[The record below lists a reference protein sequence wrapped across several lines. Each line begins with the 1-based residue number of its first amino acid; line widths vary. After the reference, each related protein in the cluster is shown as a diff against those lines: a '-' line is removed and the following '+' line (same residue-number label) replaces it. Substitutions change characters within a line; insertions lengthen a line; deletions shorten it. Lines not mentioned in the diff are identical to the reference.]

1 MAAPPCAPPTVDYV
15 VTTGAVVGVAGAD
28 VATAGAVAACY
39 ICCGY
44 CCCGCQEVTGAVSTE
59 VPNRGSC
66 ADAGGKTAGAVASAG
81 AGAGAG
87 AGVDTAVYGCAI
99 DPVPN
104 NDAPDSESRHKLTTS
119 DHVIAPPPVARLC
132 KRTLSKSAR
141 TPTSNL

>member
-1 MAAPPCAPPTVDYV
+1 MADPPCAPPTVDYV
-15 VTTGAVVGVAGAD
+15 VATGLVVDVACAD

-44 CCCGCQEVTGAVSTE
+44 CCCGCQVVTGAVSTE
-59 VPNRGSC
+59 VPISGSC
-66 ADAGGKTAGAVASAG
+66 ADAGGRTAGAAAIAG

-87 AGVDTAVYGCAI
+87 AGADTAVYGCATG
-99 DPVPN
+99 PVPN
-104 NDAPDSESRHKLTTS
+104 RDAPDSESRHRLTTS

-132 KRTLSKSAR
+132 RRTLSKSSR